1 MKKNKSKKLGIRF
14 LVGIMVIVFLV
25 NFISAF
31 SVSAPYMENKQLR
44 LDPGESKSLEFVLQN
59 AFGSSTIDTKV
70 IIDKGNEI
78 ISLADESD
86 IYPVPADQQ
95 VKANVLVQIPENVK
109 KGTIYPVTITFNTIA
124 DRQGFA
130 FGSSIEQN
138 FEVVVGREETQKSNS
153 TLIFYFVALIAIVI
167 AIVAYFQIKKRR
179 QFN

>member
-44 LDPGESKSLEFVLQN
+44 LDPGESRSLEFVLQN

-70 IIDKGNEI
+70 IIDKGSEI

-86 IYPVPADQQ
+86 VYPVPADEQ
-95 VKANVLVQIPENVK
+95 VKVNTLVNVPEDAK
-109 KGTIYPVTITFNTIA
+109 KGSVYPISITFNTIA
-124 DRQGFA
+124 DKQGFA

-138 FEVVVGREETQKSNS
+138 FEVIVGREEVQKSS
-153 TLIFYFVALIAIVI
+153 SLIFYFVALIALVI